1 MEKSNTNQAIWV
13 AIGSLSSVLTS
24 LLTLMILSRE
34 LSKVDYGTYNQVMY
48 VYNTLLIVFSAGLP
62 SAFPYFLSR
71 GEDRNAKH
79 LISKINRVLFILGL
93 FFTLVLFFGSDLIAA
108 ALKNDELS
116 KALKYFA
123 LVPMLMLPTIGLEG
137 ILSTFRKTQFLALF
151 TIVTRLTCIIFVTT
165 PVLIWNLGVES
176 ALIGF
181 TAYSFIAFLLAIFL
195 KRYPTRSF
203 PSEKTSFTYR
213 DISTFAI
220 PLMFAGIWGIIIR
233 ASDQFFI
240 SHFFGTKV
248 FAEFANGS
256 IELPFVT
263 IFVGSTSVVL
273 IPVFSKKFH
282 SRENA
287 KEEVLQIW
295 RSVFSR
301 SVKVIYPMVIFCWFF
316 AFEII
321 HILFGEKY
329 HGSAD
334 YFRIKLI
341 VNLFTI
347 ISYSPLILAIGATK
361 YYNRVHLVG
370 AIILVSLECLSI
382 YTVNSPYVIT
392 IISVICQISR
402 IFAMLFFLAKYF
414 EIPLMRL
421 IPPKLQLE
429 ILLPSAFM
437 LTLIKAIINRF
448 VITDDQILILFIGFV
463 TYFLFFLAWIK
474 YRKLDYG
481 FLSNFYK
488 LRKKRSL

>member
-24 LLTLMILSRE
+24 LLTLMILSRA

-62 SAFPYFLSR
+62 NAFPYFLSR
-71 GEDRNAKH
+71 GEDRNAKN
-79 LISKINRVLFILGL
+79 LISKINRILFILGL
-93 FFTLVLFFGSDLIAA
+93 VFTIALFLGSDLIAV

-137 ILSTFRKTQFLALF
+137 ILSTFRKTKFLALF
-151 TIVTRLTCIIFVTT
+151 TIVTRLTCIVFVTT
-165 PVLIWNLGVES
+165 PVLVWNLGVES

-181 TAYSFIAFLLAIFL
+181 TVYSFIAFLLALFL
-195 KRYPTRSF
+195 KRYPTRTF
-203 PSEKTSFTYR
+203 PSEKTTFTYKE
-213 DISTFAI
+213 ISAFAI

-240 SHFFGTKV
+240 SHFFGTTV

-263 IFVGSTSVVL
+263 IFVGATSVVL

-282 SRENA
+282 SHENA
-287 KEEVLQIW
+287 KEEVLLIW
-295 RSVFSR
+295 KSVFSR

-321 HILFGEKY
+321 HLLFGEKY
-329 HGSAD
+329 LGSAD

-347 ISYSPLILAIGATK
+347 ITYSPLILAIGATK
-361 YYNRVHLVG
+361 YYNRVHLIG
-370 AIILVSLECLSI
+370 AVILVSLELLSV
-382 YTVNSPYVIT
+382 YTISSPYVIT

-402 IFAMLFFLAKYF
+402 IFAMLFFIAKYF
-414 EIPLMRL
+414 DIPLIKL
-421 IPPKLQLE
+421 VPPKLQLE
-429 ILLPSAFM
+429 ILLPSA
-437 LTLIKAIINRF
+437 LILSLIKFVINRF
-448 VITDDQILILFIGFV
+448 MVTDSQILILLVGFV
-463 TYFLFFLAWIK
+463 AYFLFFLAWIK

-481 FLSNFYK
+481 FLNNFHK
-488 LRKKRSL
+488 LGKKA

>member
-24 LLTLMILSRE
+24 LLTLMILSRA

-62 SAFPYFLSR
+62 NAFPYFLSR

-79 LISKINRVLFILGL
+79 LISKINRILFVLGL
-93 FFTLVLFFGSDLIAA
+93 FFTLALFFGSDLIAF

-137 ILSTFRKTQFLALF
+137 ILSTFRKTKFLALF
-151 TIVTRLTCIIFVTT
+151 TIVTRLMCIIFVTT
-165 PVLIWNLGVES
+165 PVLVWNLGVES

-181 TAYSFIAFLLAIFL
+181 TAYSFIAFLLALFL
-195 KRYPTRSF
+195 KRYPTRTF
-203 PSEKTSFTYR
+203 PSEKTTFTYK
-213 DISTFAI
+213 DISVFAI

-240 SHFFGTKV
+240 SHFFGTTV

-263 IFVGSTSVVL
+263 IFIGATTVVL
-273 IPVFSKKFH
+273 NPVFSKKVH
-282 SRENA
+282 SSENA
-287 KEEVLQIW
+287 KEEVLLIW

-301 SVKVIYPMVIFCWFF
+301 SVKVIYPIVIFCWFF

-329 HGSAD
+329 LGSVD

-347 ISYSPLILAIGATK
+347 ISFGPLLLAIGATK
-361 YYNRVHLVG
+361 YYQRVHLIG
-370 AIILVSLECLSI
+370 AIILIALEWLSV
-382 YTVNSPYVIT
+382 YTISSPYVIT
-392 IISVICQISR
+392 IISVVCQIGR
-402 IFAMLFFLAKYF
+402 IFAMLFFIAKYF
-414 EIPLMRL
+414 DIPLMKL
-421 IPPKLQLE
+421 TPPKLQLE
-429 ILLPSAFM
+429 ILVPSVLMLCLIKYM
-437 LTLIKAIINRF
+437 LTRF
-448 VITDDQILILFIGFV
+448 LVVDNQFLILLIGFV
-463 TYFLFFLAWIK
+463 TFLLFFVAWVKFI
-474 YRKLDYG
+474 KLDYS
-481 FLSNFYK
+481 FLNNFY
-488 LRKKRSL
+488 RFKKK